1 MLILYLG
8 NIAMRQLL
16 LAGLIALSV
25 APALSATPTAPGPLD
40 LETVMA
46 NPDWIGQAVEQPYWS
61 VDGRSLYYSLK
72 RDGSKVRDLYK
83 LDPVSGQSAE
93 LDPAAMAQ
101 ADGPAVFDRTHRH
114 AAFILH
120 GDVFVVDLAS
130 GRRVQ
135 VTRSPQAESAPQFSA
150 DGRALQYRDGNDWYS
165 YDLVAGV
172 AAPAAVLKFADDP
185 QAKQPDALGARQ
197 LELFKTLRQLKAD
210 KQAQRDQDK
219 ALDAADPGRAPQPF
233 WLGDKLAPVDT
244 ELSPDGR
251 WLLLVT
257 TSKDDAPGKA
267 PELTHYVTDSG
278 YPEQEKAR
286 VYVGRKDP
294 APQSLLLLDL
304 VSHTTYPLATDALP
318 GIKDDPLKDLRA
330 RAVAALQKAGK
341 QDEAKALKA
350 PEQRAVRIIASSD
363 DGGGGGIVWSDDGS
377 HLAIQLRAIDNKD
390 RWIAS
395 VDFSRH
401 ALVNQHRLT
410 DNAWINWNFNDFGWL
425 KDNRTLWYMSE
436 ETGYSQLYTKALDG
450 KAKALTSGKF
460 EVSHPLLSDDG
471 KWFYVRT
478 NQVAPY
484 SYDVYRLPVDGGAL
498 SRITNYQGMDDFK
511 LSPDGTQLAVLHSA
525 PYVLPQLAVQPSAG
539 GTPRELTST
548 MKSTFTARD
557 WIAPK
562 IVEVKSSHGA
572 GSIYAKY
579 YGPAN
584 ESSASKPAVIF
595 VHGAGYLQNVTL
607 SWSNYF
613 REQMF
618 HNLLVQQGYVVLD
631 MDYRASEGYGR
642 AWRTA
647 IYRQM
652 GHPELEDLLDGKAWL
667 VQNHGVDP
675 KRVGIYGGS
684 YGGFMTEM
692 ALLRAPGE
700 FAAGAAL
707 RPVSDWT
714 LYNHEYT
721 ANILNDPQLDPEAF
735 KASSPIEYADQL
747 QDPLLIEH
755 GLIDDNV
762 LAEDSIR
769 LYQRFI
775 ELHKQNFWISLY
787 PMERHGFVHADSW
800 HDEYRRID
808 ELFQTYVKPVK
819 DAAVGN

>member
-1 MLILYLG
+1 
-8 NIAMRQLL
+8 MRRLL
-16 LAGLIALSV
+16 PAALVAFTVLPLAA
-25 APALSATPTAPGPLD
+25 ATVPVSGPLD

-72 RDGSKVRDLYK
+72 RDGGPVRDLYK
-83 LDPVSGQSAE
+83 LDPVSGQSAR

-130 GRRVQ
+130 GHRVQ
-135 VTRSPQAESAPQFSA
+135 VTRTPQAESAPQFSA

-165 YDLVAGV
+165 YDLIAGV
-172 AAPAAVLKFADDP
+172 AAPVAVLKFADDP

-219 ALDAADPGRAPQPF
+219 TLDAADPGRAPQPF
-233 WLGDKLAPVDT
+233 WLGDKLTPVDT

-278 YPEQEKAR
+278 YPEQEEAR
-286 VYVGRKDP
+286 VYVGHKDP

-330 RAVAALQKAGK
+330 RAVTALQKAGK

-363 DGGGGGIVWSDDGS
+363 DGGGGGIAWSDDGS

-425 KDNRTLWYMSE
+425 KDNHTLWYMSE
-436 ETGYSQLYTKALDG
+436 ETGYSQLYAKTLDG

-478 NQVAPY
+478 NKVAPY

-525 PYVLPQLAVQPSAG
+525 PYVLAQLAVQPAAG
-539 GTPRELTST
+539 GTPHELTNT
-548 MKSTFTARD
+548 MKPAFTARD

-584 ESSASKPAVIF
+584 ESNASKPAVIF

-607 SWSNYF
+607 SSTYYL

-735 KASSPIEYADQL
+735 KTSSPIEYADQL

-775 ELHKQNFWISLY
+775 ELHKKNFWISLY

-808 ELFQTYVKPVK
+808 ELFDTYVKPVK
-819 DAAVGN
+819 DTAVSN

>member
-1 MLILYLG
+1 
-8 NIAMRQLL
+8 
-16 LAGLIALSV
+16 
-25 APALSATPTAPGPLD
+25 
-40 LETVMA
+40 
-46 NPDWIGQAVEQPYWS
+46 PYWS

-72 RDGSKVRDLYK
+72 RDGSKVHDLYK
-83 LDPVSGQSAE
+83 LDPASGQSRQ

-101 ADGPAVFDRTHRH
+101 ADGPAVFDRAHKH

-120 GDVFVVDLAS
+120 GDVFVVDLIG
-130 GRRVQ
+130 GRRTQ
-135 VTRSPQAESAPQFSA
+135 VTRTPQAESAPQFSA
-150 DGRALQYRDGNDWYS
+150 DGRALQFRDGNDWYS
-165 YDLVAGV
+165 YDLAAGV
-172 AAPAAVLKFADDP
+172 SAPAAVLKFADDP
-185 QAKQPDALGARQ
+185 QTKQPDALGARQ
-197 LELFKTLRQLKAD
+197 LELFKTLRQIKAD
-210 KQAQRDQDK
+210 KQAQRDQEK
-219 ALDAADPGRAPQPF
+219 TLDAADPGRAPPPF
-233 WLGDKLAPVDT
+233 WLGDKLVPVDT

-257 TSKDDAPGKA
+257 TSKDDAAGKA

-278 YPEQEKAR
+278 YPVQEEAR

-304 VSHTTYPLATDALP
+304 VNHASYPLGTDALP

-330 RAVAALQKAGK
+330 RTVAALQKAGK
-341 QDEAKALKA
+341 ADEAKALKA
-350 PEQRAVRIIASSD
+350 PEVRPLRIVGSAD
-363 DGGGGGIVWSDDGS
+363 DGGGGGIVWSDDGRNV
-377 HLAIQLRAIDNKD
+377 AVQLRAIDNKD

-395 VDFSRH
+395 VDFGRH
-401 ALVNQHRLT
+401 ALVNQQRLT

-425 KDNRTLWYMSE
+425 KDGRTLWYLSE
-436 ETGYSQLYTKALDG
+436 QTGYSQLYRKPLDG
-450 KAKALTSGKF
+450 SARALTSGQF
-460 EVSHPLLSDDG
+460 EVSHPLLSDDD

-484 SYDVYRLPVDGGAL
+484 SYDVYRLPVDGGTL
-498 SRITNYQGMDDFK
+498 SRLTNYQGMDDFK

-525 PYVLPQLAVQPSAG
+525 PYVLAQLAVQPSAG

-548 MKSTFTARD
+548 MKPAFTAHD

-721 ANILNDPQLDPEAF
+721 ANILNDPQLDPDAF
-735 KASSPIEYADQL
+735 KTSSPIEYADQL

-775 ELHKQNFWISLY
+775 ELHKKNFWISLY
-787 PMERHGFVHADSW
+787 PMERHSFVHADSW

-808 ELFQTYVKPVK
+808 ELFNTYVKPVK
-819 DAAVGN
+819 AAAAGN

>member
-1 MLILYLG
+1 
-8 NIAMRQLL
+8 MRRLL
-16 LAGLIALSV
+16 LANLVAL
-25 APALSATPTAPGPLD
+25 AAMPALAATPPASQPLD
-40 LETVMA
+40 METIMA
-46 NPDWIGQAVEQPYWS
+46 NPDWIGQVVESPYWS

-72 RDGSKVRDLYK
+72 RDGSKVRDLYRV
-83 LDPVSGQSAE
+83 DPAGGASVK

-101 ADGPAVFDRTHRH
+101 ADGPPVFDRAHRQ

-130 GRRVQ
+130 GRRTQ
-135 VTRSPQAESAPQFSA
+135 LTRTPQDESSPQFSA
-150 DGRALQYRDGNDWYS
+150 DGRALQFRDGNDWYS
-165 YDLVAGV
+165 HDLASGV
-172 AAPAAVLKFADDP
+172 TTPAAVLKFADDP
-185 QAKQPDALGARQ
+185 QEKKPDALDAQQ
-197 LELFKTLRQLKAD
+197 LAMFKTLRQLKAD
-210 KQAQRDQDK
+210 KQAQRDADK
-219 ALDAADPGRAPQPF
+219 VLDAADPGRAPEPF
-233 WLGDKLAPVDT
+233 WLGDKISLVDT

-251 WLLLVT
+251 WLLLIT
-257 TSKDDAPGKA
+257 KLKSDEAGKA
-267 PELTHYVTDSG
+267 PKLTHYITDSG
-278 YPEQEKAR
+278 YAEQEEAR
-286 VYVGRKDP
+286 VYVGRNDP

-304 VSHTTYPLATDALP
+304 TNHATYPLAIDALP
-318 GIKDDPLKDLRA
+318 GIKNDPLKDLRA
-330 RAVAALQKAGK
+330 STIAALQKAGK
-341 QDEAKALKA
+341 ADQAKALKA
-350 PEQRAVRIIASSD
+350 PDVRPVTVLSAD
-363 DGGGGGIVWSDDGS
+363 NGGGIVWSDNGS
-377 HLAIQLRAIDNKD
+377 HAAVQVRAIDNKD

-395 VDFSRH
+395 VDFARH
-401 ALVNQHRLT
+401 ALVNQQRLT

-425 KDNRTLWYMSE
+425 KDNSTLWYLSE
-436 ETGYSQLYTKALDG
+436 ESGYSQLYTKALG
-450 KAKALTSGKF
+450 SKAKALTSGHY

-484 SYDVYRLPVDGGAL
+484 SYDVYRLPATGGAL
-498 SRITNYQGMDDFK
+498 SRITNDQGMDDFK
-511 LSPDGTQLAVLHSA
+511 LSPDGTQLAVLHSS
-525 PYVLPQLAVQPSAG
+525 PYVQSQLAVQPSAG
-539 GTPRELTST
+539 GTPRELTNT
-548 MKSTFTARD
+548 MKPAFTAHG

-667 VQNHGVDP
+667 VKNHGVDP
-675 KRVGIYGGS
+675 RRVGIYGGS

-721 ANILNDPQLDPEAF
+721 SDILNDPQLDPAAF
-735 KASSPIEYADQL
+735 KTSSPIEYADQL

-762 LAEDSIR
+762 LAQDSIR
-769 LYQRFI
+769 MYQRLI
-775 ELHKQNFWISLY
+775 ELHKKNFWISLY
-787 PMERHGFVHADSW
+787 PMERHGFVHPDSW

-808 ELFQTYVKPVK
+808 ELFETYVKPVK
-819 DAAVGN
+819 ANH

>member
-1 MLILYLG
+1 
-8 NIAMRQLL
+8 MRRLL
-16 LAGLIALSV
+16 LAALIASFLL
-25 APALSATPTAPGPLD
+25 PAAAATSPAAAPLD
-40 LETVMA
+40 METIMA

-61 VDGRSLYYSLK
+61 VDGRNAYYSLK
-72 RDGSKVRDLYK
+72 RDGSAVRDLYRVDLASGQGAK
-83 LDPVSGQSAE
+83 LD
-93 LDPAAMAQ
+93 AATMAQ
-101 ADGPAVFDRTHRH
+101 ADGPAVFDRAHRH

-130 GRRVQ
+130 GKRTQ
-135 VTRSPQAESAPQFSA
+135 VTRTPQDESGPQFSA
-150 DGRALQYRDGNDWYS
+150 DGRALQFRDGNDWYS
-165 YDLVAGV
+165 HDLASGV
-172 AAPAAVLKFADDP
+172 TAPAAVLKFADDP
-185 QAKQPDALGARQ
+185 QAKQPDALGAQQ
-197 LELFKTLRQLKAD
+197 LALFTTLRQIKAD

-219 ALDAADPGRAPQPF
+219 TLDAADPGRAPPPF
-233 WLGDKLAPVDT
+233 WLGDKIAPVDT

-251 WLLLVT
+251 WLLLIT
-257 TSKDDAPGKA
+257 KAKGDDAGKA
-267 PELTHYVTDSG
+267 PEITHYVTDSG
-278 YPEQEKAR
+278 YAEQEEAR
-286 VYVGRKDP
+286 VYVGHNDP

-304 VSHTTYPLATDALP
+304 ANHASYPLDTATLP

-330 RAVAALQKAGK
+330 NAVAALQKDGK
-341 QDEAKALKA
+341 ADQAKALKA
-350 PEQRAVRIIASSD
+350 PDVRPVTVLSAD
-363 DGGGGGIVWSDDGS
+363 NGGGIVWSDDGRN
-377 HLAIQLRAIDNKD
+377 AAVQLRTVDNKD

-395 VDFSRH
+395 VDFQHH
-401 ALVNQHRLT
+401 ALVNQQRLT
-410 DNAWINWNFNDFGWL
+410 DKAWINWNFNDFGWL
-425 KDNRTLWYMSE
+425 KDGRTLWYLSE
-436 ETGYSQLYTKALDG
+436 QTGYSQLYRKPLDG
-450 KAKALTSGKF
+450 KATALTSGKF
-460 EVSHPLLSDDG
+460 EVSHPQLSEDG
-471 KWFYVRT
+471 QWFYVRT
-478 NQVAPY
+478 NQAAPY
-484 SYDVYRLPVDGGAL
+484 SYDVYRLPTAGGAL
-498 SRITNYQGMDDFK
+498 SRVTRYQGMDDFE
-511 LSPDGTQLAVLHSA
+511 LSPDGSQLAVLHSS
-525 PYVLPQLAVQPSAG
+525 PYVLAQLAVQPATG
-539 GTPRELTST
+539 GTPRELTTT
-548 MKSTFTARD
+548 MKPAFTAHD

-562 IVEVKSSHGA
+562 IVEVASSHGA
-572 GSIYAKY
+572 GTIYAKY

-584 ESSASKPAVIF
+584 EPAASKPAVIF

-642 AWRTA
+642 TWRTA

-667 VQNHGVDP
+667 VKNHGVDP
-675 KRVGIYGGS
+675 RRVGIYGGS

-721 ANILNDPQLDPEAF
+721 ANILNDPQLDPAAF
-735 KASSPIEYADQL
+735 KTSSPIEYADQL

-769 LYQRFI
+769 MYQRLI
-775 ELHKQNFWISLY
+775 ELHKKNFWISLY
-787 PMERHGFVHADSW
+787 PMERHGFVHPDSW

-808 ELFQTYVKPVK
+808 ELFETYVKPVR
-819 DAAVGN
+819 

>member
-1 MLILYLG
+1 MRRLLPAALVALIL
-8 NIAMRQLL
+8 
-16 LAGLIALSV
+16 
-25 APALSATPTAPGPLD
+25 APAAFAAQPAAAPLD

-46 NPDWIGQAVEQPYWS
+46 NPDWIGQAVESPYWS
-61 VDGRSLYYSLK
+61 VDGRNLYYSLK
-72 RDGSKVRDLYK
+72 RDGSKVRDLYRIDPRTGQSTR
-83 LDPVSGQSAE
+83 LDPS
-93 LDPAAMAQ
+93 AMAQ
-101 ADGPAVFDRTHRH
+101 ADGPAVFDRAHQH

-120 GDVFVVDLAS
+120 GDVFLVDLAS
-130 GRRVQ
+130 GRRQ
-135 VTRSPQAESAPQFSA
+135 QITRTPQDESAPRFSA
-150 DGRALQYRDGNDWYS
+150 DGRALQFRDGNDWYS
-165 YDLVAGV
+165 HDLASGIT
-172 AAPAAVLKFADDP
+172 APAAVLKFVDDP

-197 LELFKTLRQLKAD
+197 LELFKTLRQIKAD
-210 KQAQRDQDK
+210 KQAQREQDK
-219 ALDAADPGRAPQPF
+219 ALDAADAGRAPAPF
-233 WLGDKLAPVDT
+233 FLGDKITAVDS

-251 WLLLVT
+251 WLLLIT
-257 TSKDDAPGKA
+257 APKGYDAGKA

-278 YPEQEKAR
+278 YPEQQETR
-286 VYVGRKDP
+286 VYVGRNDP

-304 VSHTTYPLATDALP
+304 TSHQSWPLATDALP
-318 GIKDDPLKDLRA
+318 GIKDDPLKELRA

-341 QDEAKALKA
+341 DDQAKALKA
-350 PEQRAVRIIASSD
+350 PDVRPVTVLSAD
-363 DGGGGGIVWSDDGS
+363 NGGGIVWSDDGRN
-377 HLAIQLRAIDNKD
+377 AAVQLRAIDNKD
-390 RWIAS
+390 RWITS
-395 VDFSRH
+395 IDFGKH
-401 ALVNQHRLT
+401 ALVNRQRLT

-425 KDNRTLWYMSE
+425 KDGNTLWYLSE
-436 ETGYSQLYTKALDG
+436 QSGWSQLYTQSLGG
-450 KAKALTSGKF
+450 KATALTSGKF
-460 EVSHPLLSDDG
+460 EISHPQLSEDG
-471 KWFYVRT
+471 KWFYLRS

-484 SYDVYRLPVDGGAL
+484 SYDVYRVPSSGGEL
-498 SRITNYQGMDDFK
+498 TRLTSYQGMDDFA
-511 LSPDGTQLAVLHSA
+511 LSPDGSQLAVLHSS
-525 PYVLPQLAVQPSAG
+525 PYVLSQLAVQGAAG
-539 GTPRELTST
+539 GTPRELTNT
-548 MKSTFTARD
+548 MKPAFTAHD

-562 IVEVKSSHGA
+562 VVEVPSSHGA
-572 GSIYAKY
+572 GTIYAKY
-579 YGPAN
+579 YGPTN
-584 ESSASKPAVIF
+584 ESNASRPAVIF

-647 IYRQM
+647 IYRHM

-667 VQNHGVDP
+667 VKNHGVDP

-735 KASSPIEYADQL
+735 KTSSPIEYADNL
-747 QDPLLIEH
+747 RDPLLIQH

-775 ELHKQNFWISLY
+775 ELHKKNFWISLY
-787 PMERHGFVHADSW
+787 PMERHGFVHPDSW

-808 ELFQTYVKPVK
+808 ELFETYVKPVK
-819 DAAVGN
+819 GASAGN